1 MAAGPGEFQRELVR
15 ARAQQRC
22 EYCRLPQE
30 FSELRFPVE
39 PIIPRQHGGGDE
51 PDNLALACPACN
63 LFKGPNLTGRHP
75 GTKRVER
82 LFHPRRDR
90 WNEHFAYDDARIVG
104 KTPVGR
110 TTASLLEMNDVER
123 VRLRALRAEIG
134 LLD

>member
-15 ARAQQRC
+15 ARARQRC

-30 FSELRFPVE
+30 FSELRFHVE
-39 PIIPRQHGGGDE
+39 HIIPHQHGGDE
-51 PDNLALACPACN
+51 PDNLALACPACS
-63 LFKGPNLTGRHP
+63 LFKGPNLTGVHP

-82 LFHPRRDR
+82 LFHPRLDR
-90 WNEHFAYDDARIVG
+90 WNEHFACDDVRIVG

-110 TTASLLEMNDVER
+110 TTASLLEMNDLER
-123 VRLRALRAEIG
+123 VRLRALLAESG